1 MITAIMNS
9 NFFVLSSFKKRLK
22 KIMEEWTFMFYSTVI
37 GGEMCGFLILAFF
50 FEFSF
55 VFLFCLMFNL
65 NKKEVV

>member
-1 MITAIMNS
+1 MTANE
-9 NFFVLSSFKKRLK
+9 FRVFRFQCTKHCLK
-22 KIMEEWTFMFYSTVI
+22 KIREEWTFMFYSTVI